1 MKDPIFLDAVY
12 WLFMNRDF
20 IIISVSSLTFIA
32 ALIGLT
38 YLIKNWGNIK

>member
-20 IIISVSSLTFIA
+20 IIISISSLTFIA
-32 ALIGLT
+32 ILIGLT
-38 YLIKNWGNIK
+38 YLLKNWGNIK